1 MKFLLI
7 LCLFASVCF
16 GQNMSKADSL
26 DIEAGK
32 RDLKQIHDLY
42 IQGLRQ
48 IRHDAI
54 IKWKFRYVHQIKI
67 ELKKE
72 EGQ

>member
-1 MKFLLI
+1 MKLILI
-7 LCLFASVCF
+7 LCLSSFVCF
-16 GQNMSKADSL
+16 GQSKADSIDL
-26 DIEAGK
+26 VKGK
-32 RDLKQIHDLY
+32 QDVKLIHSLY
-42 IQGLRQ
+42 IQGLKQ

-72 EGQ
+72 ERQ